1 MILIPDPMFN
11 EPGYETIRG
20 TEEGN
25 VRSRQYN
32 ADIQI
37 HTVRHA
43 MLEQLRNP
51 PAGFEDIIRVHF
63 AIQRDAVLR
72 QCSSWLRDAVSSEHE
87 RRLRKAIDELR
98 AELDKL

>member
-1 MILIPDPMFN
+1 MKILGEAIVLIFLFTSAPPTTFSQ
-11 EPGYETIRG
+11 
-20 TEEGN
+20 

-51 PAGFEDIIRVHF
+51 PAGREPILSLPSLHSMWLNFE
-63 AIQRDAVLR
+63 VLN
-72 QCSSWLRDAVSSEHE
+72 CSLS
-87 RRLRKAIDELR
+87 
-98 AELDKL
+98 

>member
-1 MILIPDPMFN
+1 MLSQ
-11 EPGYETIRG
+11 
-20 TEEGN
+20 

-51 PAGFEDIIRVHF
+51 PAGGEPVPSLSSLHSMWFNFEVSIVVCHDT
-63 AIQRDAVLR
+63 IQVITGPTYGILVCKIALVCPSGR
-72 QCSSWLRDAVSSEHE
+72 SSCIVAYG
-87 RRLRKAIDELR
+87 
-98 AELDKL
+98 

>member
-1 MILIPDPMFN
+1 MKILGEAIVLIFLFTSAPSHNVLPWQ
-11 EPGYETIRG
+11 
-20 TEEGN
+20 

-51 PAGFEDIIRVHF
+51 PAGREPISSLPSLHSMWLNFE
-63 AIQRDAVLR
+63 ALN
-72 QCSSWLRDAVSSEHE
+72 CSLS
-87 RRLRKAIDELR
+87 
-98 AELDKL
+98 